1 MKILRK
7 ISGIFIQLS
16 WNSKITEIKKRANFL
31 DLNVRIRNYRFQTKI
46 YNEQEKSDFNTIR
59 ML

>member
-31 DLNVRIRNYRFQTKI
+31 DLNVRIRNYRFHTKI
-46 YNEQEKSDFNTIR
+46 YNEQEKSDFDTIR

>member
-16 WNSKITEIKKRANFL
+16 WNSKITEIKKRANLL
-31 DLNVRIRNYRFQTKI
+31 DLNVRIRNYRFHTNI